1 VSGDGEERRD
11 RLGEL
16 VKKHFK
22 PASPPAAN
30 ASKKLSVNGHHNVVV
45 MRGAKIVIA
54 SPAAAPPAHINGN
67 GNGKKKKTTWHAELE
82 GLIWQRVWD
91 LGMTSEQFYE
101 LAEKQLRRTQ
111 MSSLAKI
118 SERDLGVLYEMMA
131 TMRRP
136 ALE

>member
-1 VSGDGEERRD
+1 
-11 RLGEL
+11 
-16 VKKHFK
+16 
-22 PASPPAAN
+22 
-30 ASKKLSVNGHHNVVV
+30 

-54 SPAAAPPAHINGN
+54 SPGAVPPAHLNGN
-67 GNGKKKKTTWHAELE
+67 GNGHGHGKKKKTTWHSELE

-91 LGMTSEQFYE
+91 LGMTSEQFYD
-101 LAEKQLRRTQ
+101 LAEKTLRRTQ
-111 MSSLAKI
+111 MSSLAKV